1 MALFGLFG
9 KKDNKPAPAEKKA
22 PADTSAAGAR
32 APVTPVAK
40 PDPAAPVRAQRRDPA
55 VANATAKKIDA
66 IESEMSS
73 EFSATRLQAGH
84 TRPGP
89 SAEAQLASKAAQASN
104 LHTRPGPQHSFEST
118 LPSIGMSTEFLLGPQ
133 GKNTDI
139 VIIGTEAA
147 QVIEEAAILY
157 ASNQGAMTEQVL
169 RAAIDGNMMGEQ
181 VSKAWLMLFDL
192 YQFTGRQRDFD
203 ALSIDYASLFETS
216 PPSWRSNDEQAAPAP
231 DKQGVAGAGAVP
243 SVAFVG
249 KLDGNIIR
257 LLERVQKLAETS
269 PTLRL
274 EFARVL
280 EVDPI
285 GCGLLL
291 RILKRL
297 QATERDLVLVGA
309 RELAEKIR
317 KILQVGRRDE
327 TEAPWLLLLEILR
340 LLNAEREFEEASIDY
355 CVTFEVSPPAFQAP
369 RNKVTTAEAGA
380 ENPAAL
386 TYVLPAIIEGKTEQ
400 LISGVAAFANS
411 HDPALVDCARLQ
423 RIDFNAAGE
432 LLSSLAPIV
441 AEGRVIEFIEV
452 NHLVAALFDVIGL
465 KDIARIVV
473 RKG

>member
-9 KKDNKPAPAEKKA
+9 KKDNKPAPAEKPGTTDSA
-22 PADTSAAGAR
+22 ASAAGAR
-32 APVTPVAK
+32 IPPTPAAT
-40 PDPAAPVRAQRRDPA
+40 PEPAAPVRPQKRDPA
-55 VANATAKKIDA
+55 ISNATAKKIDA
-66 IESEMSS
+66 IESEMSF
-73 EFSATRLQAGH
+73 EFSATRPQGLATRPFSPQAGKVTSPND
-84 TRPGP
+84 TR
-89 SAEAQLASKAAQASN
+89 
-104 LHTRPGPQHSFEST
+104 PQHSFEST

-139 VIIGTEAA
+139 VIIGSEAA

-157 ASNQGAMTEQVL
+157 ASSQSQMAEQVL
-169 RAAIDGNMMGEQ
+169 RTAIDSDTMGEQ
-181 VSKAWLMLFDL
+181 ASKAWLMLFDL
-192 YQFTGRQRDFD
+192 YQFTGRQPDFD
-203 ALSIDYASLFETS
+203 ALSVEYASKFETS
-216 PPSWRSNDEQAAPAP
+216 PPSWRSNDEQPAP
-231 DKQGVAGAGAVP
+231 LAGVPGMPGAGAVP

-269 PTLRL
+269 PSLRL

-280 EVDPI
+280 EVDPV

-340 LLNAEREFEEASIDY
+340 LLNAESEFEEASIDY
-355 CVTFEVSPPAFQAP
+355 CVTFEVSPPAFLAP
-369 RNKVTTAEAGA
+369 RNKVTTAEAGT

-386 TYVLPAIIEGKTEQ
+386 SYGMPAIIEGKTEQ
-400 LISGVAAFANS
+400 MISNVAAFAQS
-411 HDPALVDCARLQ
+411 HDPALIDCARLQ

-432 LLSSLAPIV
+432 LLSCLAPIA

-465 KDIARIVV
+465 KDLARIVV
-473 RKG
+473 RKA

>member
-9 KKDNKPAPAEKKA
+9 KKNSKPAPAEKALASDKTAPRPNAVA
-22 PADTSAAGAR
+22 PAPR
-32 APVTPVAK
+32 PE
-40 PDPAAPVRAQRRDPA
+40 PAAPQRVPRRDPSLS
-55 VANATAKKIDA
+55 NATAKKIDA

-73 EFSATRLQAGH
+73 EFSATRPLGGL

-89 SAEAQLASKAAQASN
+89 LPAVQPATGKPLPSGANTL
-104 LHTRPGPQHSFEST
+104 PQRVFEST

-133 GKNTDI
+133 GRNTDI
-139 VIIGTEAA
+139 EIVGSEAA

-157 ASNQGAMTEQVL
+157 ASQQSTMSEQVL
-169 RAAIDGNMMGEQ
+169 RAAIDDDLLGD
-181 VSKAWLMLFDL
+181 STAKAWLMLFDL
-192 YQFTGRQRDFD
+192 YQFTGRQADFD
-203 ALSIDYASLFETS
+203 ALSIAYASKFETS
-216 PPSWRSNDEQAAPAP
+216 SPSWRSDDEQAAMPGKP
-231 DKQGVAGAGAVP
+231 GAASGAVP

-274 EFARVL
+274 EFTRVA

-291 RILKRL
+291 RILKKL
-297 QATERDLVLVGA
+297 LATGHDLVLVGA
-309 RELAEKIR
+309 PELAAKIR
-317 KILQVGRRDE
+317 AILQVGRRDE

-340 LLNAEREFEEASIDY
+340 LLNAESEFEEASIDY
-355 CVTFEVSPPAFQAP
+355 CVTFEVSPPAFEAP
-369 RNKVTTAEAGA
+369 KNNVTTAEAGA
-380 ENPAAL
+380 GNAAAQAYEMPALVEGKSEQLIAAL
-386 TYVLPAIIEGKTEQ
+386 T
-400 LISGVAAFANS
+400 AFANS
-411 HDPALVDCARLQ
+411 HDPAQLNCARLR
-423 RIDFNAAGE
+423 RIDFNAAGQ
-432 LLSSLAPIV
+432 LLSSLAPV
-441 AEGRVIEFIEV
+441 AAEGRVLEFLEV